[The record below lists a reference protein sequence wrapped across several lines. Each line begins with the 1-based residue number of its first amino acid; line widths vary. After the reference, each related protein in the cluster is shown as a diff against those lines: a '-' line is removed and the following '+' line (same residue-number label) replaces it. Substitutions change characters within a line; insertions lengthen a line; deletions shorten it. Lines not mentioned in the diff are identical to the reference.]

1 MDTAK
6 SIIAISTAII
16 IFMGQLLRLDIAGI
30 SFPLIDLFI
39 FLLFLTTDKSKI
51 TNKPFLFFIIFAWIS
66 LAINHF
72 FSLGTTPSAW
82 MYLIRLTLLIGLIIY
97 PPKLQPIAKNI
108 LLLSLFAN
116 IIFGLIQYY
125 FWPDFT
131 YFKSLGW
138 DDHLNRLV
146 STYFDPTFTGLI
158 YLMFFLY
165 LYFNFPKY
173 SPLVFIPIALTYSRS
188 TFLSLLISLVFIFLK
203 TKKIFPLVLSF
214 AFCVLILILPRPAGE
229 GTKLE
234 RTSSINAKIVN
245 YQQALNTFV
254 KSPVIGHGYNNLALV
269 RHTGAVSRSGFDS
282 SLLTIL
288 TTTGIIGFILFALGL
303 FKLFKQSSLLKQ
315 TMLVAIIIHSLFA
328 NSLLYPW
335 VLVIFVLF

>member
-6 SIIAISTAII
+6 SIIVISTAIV

-30 SFPLIDLFI
+30 SFPLIDLFT

-51 TNKPFLFFIIFAWIS
+51 TNKPFFIFIIFAWIS

-72 FSLGTTPSAW
+72 FGLGTTPSAW

-108 LLLSLFAN
+108 LLLSLLAN

-131 YFKSLGW
+131 YFKSLDW

-165 LYFNFPKY
+165 LYFNFPRY
-173 SPLVFIPIALTYSRS
+173 SPLVLVPIALTYSRS
-188 TFLSLLISLVFIFLK
+188 TFLSLLICLVFVFFK
-203 TKKIFPLVLSF
+203 TKKFLSLVLCF
-214 AFCVLILILPRPAGE
+214 VFCVLILLLPRPAGE

-245 YQQALNTFV
+245 YQQALDTFV
-254 KSPVIGHGYNNLALV
+254 KSPIIGHGYNNLALV
-269 RHTGAVSRSGFDS
+269 RHTGSVSRSGFDS

-315 TMLVAIIIHSLFA
+315 TMLIAIIIHSLFA

-335 VLVIFVLF
+335 VILIFVLF